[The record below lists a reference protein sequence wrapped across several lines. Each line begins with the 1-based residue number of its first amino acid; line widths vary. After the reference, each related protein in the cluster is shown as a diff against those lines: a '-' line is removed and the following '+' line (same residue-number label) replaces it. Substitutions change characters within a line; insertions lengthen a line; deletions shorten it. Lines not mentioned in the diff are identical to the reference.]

1 MSTMPKGA
9 SVEATLLMVSDIR
22 SLCPAAMSMP
32 ELSAYIVG
40 LVCASMLVFVGDG
53 CLSYYQ
59 GNPEIGDSIKVERV
73 IQGRDPA
80 SVY

>member
-1 MSTMPKGA
+1 
-9 SVEATLLMVSDIR
+9 
-22 SLCPAAMSMP
+22 MSMP
-32 ELSAYIVG
+32 ELPVYIVR
-40 LVCASMLVFVGDG
+40 LSMCVCACVYVGNG

-59 GNPEIGDSIKVERV
+59 VNPEIGDSIRVGHV